1 MTILKKPKNTE
12 KYISWQI
19 HYPRMS
25 ANDTRRDKR
34 RCVYYLNAKCYCD
47 DLVWYGKK
55 CRGSSQCPKYK
66 EKR

>member
-1 MTILKKPKNTE
+1 
-12 KYISWQI
+12 
-19 HYPRMS
+19 MS

-34 RCVYYLNAKCYCD
+34 ICVYYLNAKCYCD

-66 EKR
+66 ENR